1 MNAYELLKLFCA
13 EKQAE
18 IHKHCDITKPVI
30 LDEYTVATDVFSMA
44 WIHEHLTEA
53 SAPEKMFPKTALE
66 MIREF
71 DALPD
76 NQFMPVNFTPK
87 ECKHSACD
95 TCNGKRRDFLVRCSC
110 GGYEKYCDECHG
122 EGVWFYEGEC
132 CDCDGT
138 GLSDLSYERQ
148 AICDIE
154 FNPRFLERL
163 FAFTDCK
170 YFVRV
175 GNFEEMHF
183 RAGTIH
189 GVIKGFRKDKQW
201 KPFVEKL

>member
-1 MNAYELLKLFCA
+1 MKPYELLKLFCA
-13 EKQAE
+13 EPNDEKY
-18 IHKHCDITKPVI
+18 KHYDDTKPII
-30 LDEYTVATDVFSMA
+30 LDEYTVATDAYSMA
-44 WIHEHLTEA
+44 WIHEHLPEA
-53 SAPEKMFPKTALE
+53 SAQGKEFPNAALE

-76 NQFMPVNFTPK
+76 DQFMPVNFSPK
-87 ECKHSACD
+87 ECNHKACQM
-95 TCNGKRRDFLVRCSC
+95 CNGKRRDFLVSCSC
-110 GGYEKYCDECHG
+110 GGYEKYCNECHG
-122 EGVWFYEGEC
+122 EGVWFYSGEC
-132 CDCDGT
+132 WGCDGT

-148 AICDIE
+148 TICDVE

-189 GVIKGFRKDKQW
+189 GVISGFRKDK
-201 KPFVEKL
+201 